1 MKLFLDSLLID
12 NYRIFRHLE
21 IERLGRANLIVGR
34 NNAGKSTVLEA
45 LRLYASGGS
54 EQVLWSILESHDET
68 RGSASEQVEDRL
80 FAVQQLFHG
89 RDSEWHNQKEIRIGS
104 TRDLKSTLRLSVGNI
119 TEQTAP
125 FATSHGQRVSNTG
138 PTLSVIVGDD
148 AHRVPMDVDWTKQNI
163 MFRFRA
169 SEQAPTRQGYVPPC
183 GLTEDIAAT
192 QWDMVALTDLEDA
205 VIDALRIISPE
216 IERISFIGE
225 HGRNRV
231 PVAKLTNHPK
241 PVPLRSLGDGVNR
254 MLGIALSLVA
264 ARGGVL
270 LLDEVENGIHFT
282 AQERVWRLIFQT
294 AHRLDIQVFATTHS
308 WDCIEAFQR
317 AAADDQHE
325 DAVLVRLDVRR
336 DAISPTTF
344 SEHDLSIVT
353 REQIEVR

>member
-1 MKLFLDSLLID
+1 MALFLDSLLID

-68 RGSASEQVEDRL
+68 RGSAPEQAGDRL
-80 FAVQQLFHG
+80 FSLQQLFHG
-89 RDSEWHNQKEIRIGS
+89 RDSEWDSQKEIRIGS
-104 TRDLKSTLRLSVGNI
+104 TRDLKSTLRIRVGNI
-119 TEQTAP
+119 T
-125 FATSHGQRVSNTG
+125 FDTSHGQRFSNTR
-138 PTLSVIVGDD
+138 PTLSVFAGDNS
-148 AHRVPMDVDWTKQNI
+148 HSVPLDVDWTKPNV
-163 MFRFRA
+163 MFRFAA
-169 SEQAPTRQGYVPPC
+169 SEQELTRQGYVPPS
-183 GLTEDIAAT
+183 GLTEDVAAR

-231 PVAKLTNHPK
+231 PVAKLTSQPK
-241 PVPLRSLGDGVNR
+241 PVRLRSLGDGVNR

-264 ARGGVL
+264 ARGGIL
-270 LLDEVENGIHFT
+270 LLDEVENGIHFS
-282 AQERVWRLIFQT
+282 AQERLWRLIFQT

-317 AAADDQHE
+317 AASNDQHE
-325 DAVLVRLDVRR
+325 EAVLVRLDVRR
-336 DAISPTTF
+336 DAVSPTSF
-344 SEHDLSIVT
+344 SENDLSIVT